1 LFVAWKGVQ
10 RTVECSTPGEALALK
25 QGMQTFFDV
34 ARKQLLDRR
43 GKAGDIPPVFSE
55 VAL

>member
-1 LFVAWKGVQ
+1 MAWKGVH
-10 RTVECSTPGEALALK
+10 RTVDCSTPGEALALT
-25 QGMQTFFDV
+25 QATQTFFDV

-43 GKAGDIPPVFSE
+43 GKAGEIPPVFS